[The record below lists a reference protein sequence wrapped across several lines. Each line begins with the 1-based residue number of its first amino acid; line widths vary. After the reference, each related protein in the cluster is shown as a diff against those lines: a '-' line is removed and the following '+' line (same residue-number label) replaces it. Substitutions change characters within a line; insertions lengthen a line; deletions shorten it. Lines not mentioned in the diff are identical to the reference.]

1 MAALSA
7 AAYSSAGCPSGPS
20 RPIWSNLAE
29 RACIG
34 FNYENEERHA
44 PACSNGP
51 PCGGRSVAV
60 TVLVS
65 SGGLRALLSSASFLR
80 LWLIG
85 GCANT
90 MRSFEVLSAALFTL
104 DMTGSGFDVAL
115 VSAARTMPMLLL
127 GAFSGV
133 VTEAVN
139 RKQVLV
145 FGQALT
151 CLASASVALLAWAGV
166 AQPWHVGVAAL
177 VAGVVWST
185 EMATRRR
192 MVGECVEGRLVSR
205 ALALDTMT
213 NSFTRLLGPL
223 FAGIIYQRVGLA
235 GTFGFSACI
244 YALAAVLAAGLEHRQ
259 SIRRLILGNVPRELA
274 EGVLFVRGDLVIS
287 GVLAVTIAMNLLG
300 FPYAAL
306 VAPIGRMVFQ
316 VSPALVGV
324 LAASEAFG
332 AFLGGA
338 LLTSREPAINSRV
351 LMVGGSM
358 LFLAC
363 VVAMP
368 LAPGFWIACLLLTAG
383 GFGSAAFAN
392 MQTSLIVLHAPM
404 HIRSRLMGLL
414 TVCIGMG
421 PLGILLMG
429 AIADLVGPLLA
440 IDLVAA
446 TGLVSVCAVGVVWR
460 RRERFMIAR
469 RDKKTRSQ

>member
-1 MAALSA
+1 
-7 AAYSSAGCPSGPS
+7 
-20 RPIWSNLAE
+20 
-29 RACIG
+29 
-34 FNYENEERHA
+34 
-44 PACSNGP
+44 
-51 PCGGRSVAV
+51 
-60 TVLVS
+60 
-65 SGGLRALLSSASFLR
+65 
-80 LWLIG
+80 
-85 GCANT
+85 
-90 MRSFEVLSAALFTL
+90 
-104 DMTGSGFDVAL
+104 
-115 VSAARTMPMLLL
+115 MPMFLL

-145 FGQALT
+145 FGQLLT
-151 CLASASVALLAWAGV
+151 CVASASVALLAWAGV
-166 AQPWHVGVAAL
+166 ARPWHVAAAAL

-205 ALALDTMT
+205 ALALDTMS
-213 NSFTRLLGPL
+213 NSFTRLLGPI
-223 FAGIIYQRVGLA
+223 FAGVIYQRMGLA
-235 GTFGFSACI
+235 GSFAFSAVI
-244 YALAAVLAAGLEHRQ
+244 YALAAFLALGLDYRQ
-259 SIRRLILGNVPRELA
+259 TTRKLIFGNVPRELA
-274 EGVLFVRGDLVIS
+274 EGVRFVRGDLVIG

-306 VAPIGRMVFQ
+306 VAPIGRIVFQ

-332 AFLGGA
+332 AFIGGA
-338 LLTSREPAINSRV
+338 LLTSREPRMSGRV

-358 LFLAC
+358 LFLGC

-368 LAPGFWIACLLLTAG
+368 LAPEFWLACALLAVG

-421 PLGILLMG
+421 PLGILLVG
-429 AIADLVGPLLA
+429 AIADVVGPMLA
-440 IDLVAA
+440 IDIVAA
-446 TGLVSVCAVGVVWR
+446 TGFVAVCGVGMVWR
-460 RRERFMIAR
+460 QREAKLIFRANR
-469 RDKKTRSQ
+469 